1 MFLNILLIFIILV
14 SFGII
19 WKIIFPKFSRLS
31 SIEIENLPREQQ
43 GEIKK
48 EIIKNRLEKKLEK
61 IYKRILYFLKFFKPL
76 GLKLKKL
83 FNKYREKFLALEQ
96 KYIFKYRHL
105 IKKEPELVQDK
116 IKKLFIQGKELIDKK
131 KFIEAEKKFIEI
143 ISFDSKNIE
152 TYKQLAEIYFQQNDL
167 EHTKE
172 ILYFIQKLNPND
184 ETISIQ
190 LGVINKLLG
199 QHKEAINNFKK
210 ALFLTPNNPRNLDLL
225 IEEYII
231 VKNQLSAEKVLKK
244 LEEVNPENQKIK
256 EFKERISN
264 LRFTI

>member
-1 MFLNILLIFIILV
+1 MFINILLILIILV

-19 WKIIFPKFSRLS
+19 LKIVFSKFSRLS
-31 SIEIENLPREQQ
+31 LIEIENLPREQQ
-43 GEIKK
+43 GKVKK

-61 IYKRILYFLKFFKPL
+61 IYKKILYFLKFLEPF
-76 GLKLKKL
+76 GLKLKE
-83 FNKYREKFLALEQ
+83 FFCKYREKFLILEQ

-105 IKKEPELVQDK
+105 IKKEPELIQNK
-116 IKKLFIQGKELIDKK
+116 IKKLFIQGKELIEKK
-131 KFIEAEKKFIEI
+131 NFIEAEKKFIEI

-152 TYKQLAEIYFQQNDL
+152 AYKQLVEIYFQQNDF

-172 ILYFIQKLNPND
+172 ILYFIQKINPND
-184 ETISIQ
+184 ETISTQ
-190 LGVINKLLG
+190 LGVINKSLG

-210 ALFLTPNNPRNLDLL
+210 ALFLTPNNPKNLDLL

-231 VKNQLSAEKVLKK
+231 VKNQLLAEKVLKK

-256 EFKERISN
+256 EFKDRIKKM
-264 LRFTI
+264 